1 MGNFINESLDINEK
15 DENKNEETNKNDI
28 LENEKIK
35 IKERKALLVSENRDC
50 WLWGYNNKINYIDEI
65 KSLICFSPYK
75 IYFFSYPSF
84 IRNVDYEEFINT
96 MDIYYYNY
104 QKNSNKLYVNYK
116 GKEYTNIFLIQNKT
130 IKLLFETIP
139 LAIKDLIE
147 ISSQKILVKHKDNN
161 ICSCF
166 EFKNNE
172 YEKIKTFRRNN
183 GKIYSPKG
191 LQKNEIFIYSIRNC
205 PKGKKFFIA
214 NKIGIQV
221 FDSETLELIN
231 ILFIDNNDI
240 CFLNNNYFVTIYSRD
255 VTLFDLKT
263 FKKLDSLNVFLRD
276 GGGGLQA
283 LENTGYFIAS
293 QVTNVAHVKILEIKN
308 NKINYV
314 RYLTDDFP
322 IGYNYS
328 LYFDNTLFVDGCEED
343 IRIFKLDFK

>member
-1 MGNFINESLDINEK
+1 MGGLINESLDINEK
-15 DENKNEETNKNDI
+15 DENKNEGTNKNDL

-35 IKERKALLVSENRDC
+35 IIERKTLLVSRNRDC
-50 WLWGYNNKINYIDEI
+50 WIWGNNKINYIDEI

-84 IRNVDYEEFINT
+84 IRNVDFEEFINT

-116 GKEYTNIFLIQNKT
+116 GKEYTNLFLIQNKT
-130 IKLLFETIP
+130 IKLLFEKIP
-139 LAIKDLIE
+139 LAIEDLIE
-147 ISSQKILVKHKDNN
+147 ISSQKIIVLHKGNN

-172 YEKIKTFRRNN
+172 YEKIKTFRRNR
-183 GKIYSPKG
+183 GKIYNPKG
-191 LQKNEIFIYSIRNC
+191 LQNNEIFIYSIGNC

-221 FDSETLELIN
+221 FDSKTLELIY

-240 CFLNNNYFVTIYSRD
+240 CFLNYNYFVTIYTRD
-255 VTLFDLKT
+255 ITLFDFKT
-263 FKKLDSLNVFLRD
+263 FKKLDSLNVFRED
-276 GGGGLQA
+276 GGRLQT
-283 LENTGYFIAS
+283 LGDTGYFIAS
-293 QVTNVAHVKILEIKN
+293 QSTNVADVKILEIKN

-314 RYLTDDFP
+314 RYLADNLIP
-322 IGYNYS
+322 YNS
-328 LYFDNTLFVDGCEED
+328 SIYFDNTLCIDGCEEE

>member
-15 DENKNEETNKNDI
+15 DENKNEETNKNDL

-35 IKERKALLVSENRDC
+35 IIERKTLLVSRNRDC
-50 WLWGYNNKINYIDEI
+50 WIWGNNKINYIDEI

-75 IYFFSYPSF
+75 INFFSYPSF
-84 IRNVDYEEFINT
+84 IRNVDFEEFINT

-116 GKEYTNIFLIQNKT
+116 GKEYTNLFLIQNKT
-130 IKLLFETIP
+130 IKLLFEKIP
-139 LAIKDLIE
+139 LAIEDLIE
-147 ISSQKILVKHKDNN
+147 ISSEKIIVLHKDNN

-172 YEKIKTFRRNN
+172 YEKIKTFRRNR
-183 GKIYSPKG
+183 GKIYNPKG
-191 LQKNEIFIYSIRNC
+191 LQNNEIFIYSIGNC

-221 FDSETLELIN
+221 FDSKTLELIY

-240 CFLNNNYFVTIYSRD
+240 CFLNYNYFVTIYTRD
-255 VTLFDLKT
+255 ITLFDFKT
-263 FKKLDSLNVFLRD
+263 FKKLDSLNVFRRD
-276 GGGGLQA
+276 GGRLQA
-283 LENTGYFIAS
+283 LGDTGYFIAS
-293 QVTNVAHVKILEIKN
+293 QSTNVADVKILEIKN

-314 RYLTDDFP
+314 RYLADNLIP
-322 IGYNYS
+322 YNS
-328 LYFDNTLFVDGCEED
+328 SIYFDNTLFIDGSEEY
-343 IRIFKLDFK
+343 INIFKLDFK